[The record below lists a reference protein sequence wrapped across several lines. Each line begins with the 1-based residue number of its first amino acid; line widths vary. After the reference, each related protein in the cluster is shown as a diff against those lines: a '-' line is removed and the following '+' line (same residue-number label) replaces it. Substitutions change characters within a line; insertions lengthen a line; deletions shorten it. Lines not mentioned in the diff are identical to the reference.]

1 MDFEK
6 NDLHIAN
13 EDGSY
18 ESEELNKIHSGNEY
32 FHNDQER
39 FSSSETSDNHQEIND
54 FSSEIK
60 PQKKKE
66 EKQDRKVS
74 SASSGTS
81 AAASSAGAAGAATAA
96 AAIVPGVVVS
106 LVGAVAVIGGA
117 TGFVQ
122 MPHSDH
128 VSIFMSRSTE
138 LGFAVERDE
147 NKTYA
152 FYLYNA
158 EYDHYETVDFIDQV
172 VFTDLI
178 PNTVYELTCYDTSVD
193 PNKLIYSGSYLTKS
207 YDEYS
212 SYITSSEMSD
222 EYLNFDVEYEGE
234 DVNFVTVY
242 VYGDNNEVIY
252 SYEGT
257 PVEHFSVNV
266 AGYTNVSC
274 KISINGQITEFS
286 HLISPSEI
294 IHVESVSLD
303 ETALELE
310 TGKTKTVTATVLP
323 ENASNKELIWSSSDE
338 SVASVE
344 NGLITAL
351 KEGKAVISV
360 KSKDGYKSASVEV
373 NVTSTPAVIHVESIS
388 LDKTELEMVT
398 GDKTTLSASVLPADA
413 ENKSVTWSTSDESIA
428 SVNKNGKVSAISA
441 GKVTITA
448 TTVDGGFT
456 ASCSVNVSAKV
467 VPVTG
472 VSLDQDSVDF
482 KVGDTKQLNATV
494 LPSSASNKGVTW
506 SSTNEAV
513 VSVSETGLLTAV
525 SAGSAIVTVKTDEGG
540 YQEYCIVSVNE

>member
-13 EDGSY
+13 EGGSY
-18 ESEELNKIHSGNEY
+18 ESEELNRVHSGNEY

-39 FSSSETSDNHQEIND
+39 FSSSETSTNQELND

-60 PQKKKE
+60 PKKKKE
-66 EKQDRKVS
+66 EKQDRKAS
-74 SASSGTS
+74 SASSGAS
-81 AAASSAGAAGAATAA
+81 AAASTASAASAASAA
-96 AAIVPGVVVS
+96 AAIIPGVVVS
-106 LVGAVAVIGGA
+106 LVGAVAVIGTS
-117 TGFVQ
+117 TGLINV
-122 MPHSDH
+122 PHSDH
-128 VSIFMSRSTE
+128 VSVFMSRSTE
-138 LGFAVERDE
+138 LGFEVDRDE

-158 EYDHYETVDFIDQV
+158 EYDHYEAVDFIDQV

-234 DVNFVTVY
+234 NVDFVTVY
-242 VYGDNNEVIY
+242 VYGDNNELIY

-303 ETALELE
+303 AEALELE
-310 TGKTKTVTATVLP
+310 VGKTKEVFATVLP
-323 ENASNKELIWSSSDE
+323 ENATNKELIWSSSDE
-338 SVASVE
+338 SVATVE

-351 KEGKAVISV
+351 KEGKTVISA

-373 NVTSTPAVIHVESIS
+373 SVTATPAVIHVESIS
-388 LDKTELEMVT
+388 LNKTELEMVT
-398 GDKTTLSASVLPADA
+398 GDRENLSATVLPSDADD
-413 ENKSVTWSTSDESIA
+413 KSVTWTSSDESIA
-428 SVNKNGKVSAISA
+428 TVSKSGKVSAISA

-448 TTVDGGFT
+448 TTVDGGLT
-456 ASCSVNVSAKV
+456 ASCVINITAKV

-472 VSLDQDSVDF
+472 VSLDEESVDF
-482 KVGDTKQLNATV
+482 KVGETKQLTATV

-513 VSVSETGLLTAV
+513 VTVSETGLLTAV
-525 SAGSAIVTVKTDEGG
+525 SAGSAIVTVKTDDGG
-540 YQEYCIVSVNE
+540 YQEYCIVSVSE

>member
-13 EDGSY
+13 EGGSY
-18 ESEELNKIHSGNEY
+18 ESEELNRVHSGNEY

-39 FSSSETSDNHQEIND
+39 FSSSETSTNQELND

-60 PQKKKE
+60 PKKKKE

-81 AAASSAGAAGAATAA
+81 AAASTASAASAASAA
-96 AAIVPGVVVS
+96 AAIIPGVVVS
-106 LVGAVAVIGGA
+106 LVGAVAVIGTS
-117 TGFVQ
+117 TGLINV
-122 MPHSDH
+122 PHSDH
-128 VSIFMSRSTE
+128 VSVFMSRSTE
-138 LGFAVERDE
+138 LGFEVDRDE

-158 EYDHYETVDFIDQV
+158 EYDHYEAVDFIDQV

-234 DVNFVTVY
+234 NVDFVTVY
-242 VYGDNNEVIY
+242 VYGDNNELIY

-266 AGYTNVSC
+266 AGYSNVSC

-303 ETALELE
+303 IESLELE
-310 TGKTKTVTATVLP
+310 VGKTKTVTATVLP
-323 ENASNKELIWSSSDE
+323 ENATNKELIWSSGDE
-338 SVASVE
+338 SVATVE

-351 KEGKAVISV
+351 KEGKTVISV

-373 NVTSTPAVIHVESIS
+373 SVTMTPAVIHVESIS
-388 LDKTELEMVT
+388 LNKTELEMVT
-398 GDKTTLSASVLPADA
+398 GDRENLSATVLPTDADD
-413 ENKSVTWSTSDESIA
+413 KSVTWTSSDESIA
-428 SVNKNGKVSAISA
+428 SVSKSGKVSALSA

-448 TTVDGGFT
+448 TTVDGGLT
-456 ASCSVNVSAKV
+456 ASCVINVTAKV

-472 VSLDQDSVDF
+472 VSLDEESVDF
-482 KVGDTKQLNATV
+482 KVGETKQLTATV

-525 SAGSAIVTVKTDEGG
+525 SAGSAIVTVKTDDGG
-540 YQEYCIVSVNE
+540 YQEYCIVSVSE

>member
-13 EDGSY
+13 EGGSY
-18 ESEELNKIHSGNEY
+18 ESEELNKIQSGNEY

-39 FSSSETSDNHQEIND
+39 FSSSETSTNQELND

-60 PQKKKE
+60 PKKKKE
-66 EKQDRKVS
+66 EKQDRKAS
-74 SASSGTS
+74 SASSGAS
-81 AAASSAGAAGAATAA
+81 AAASTASAASAASAA
-96 AAIVPGVVVS
+96 AAIIPGVVVS
-106 LVGAVAVIGGA
+106 LVGAVAVIGTS
-117 TGFVQ
+117 TGLINV
-122 MPHSDH
+122 PHSDH
-128 VSIFMSRSTE
+128 VSVFMSRSTE
-138 LGFAVERDE
+138 LGFEVDRDE

-158 EYDHYETVDFIDQV
+158 EYDHYEAVDFIDQV

-234 DVNFVTVY
+234 NVDFVTVY
-242 VYGDNNEVIY
+242 VYGDNNELIY

-266 AGYTNVSC
+266 AGYSNVSC

-303 ETALELE
+303 AEALELE
-310 TGKTKTVTATVLP
+310 VGKTKTVTTTVLP
-323 ENASNKELIWSSSDE
+323 ENATNKELIWSSSDE
-338 SVASVE
+338 SVATVE

-351 KEGKAVISV
+351 KDGKTVISA

-373 NVTSTPAVIHVESIS
+373 SVTMTPAAIHVESIS
-388 LDKTELEMVT
+388 LNKTELEMVA
-398 GDKTTLSASVLPADA
+398 GDRENLTATVLPTDADD
-413 ENKSVTWSTSDESIA
+413 KSVTWTSSDESIA
-428 SVNKNGKVSAISA
+428 SVSKSGKVNAISA

-456 ASCSVNVSAKV
+456 ASCSVNVTAKV

-472 VSLDQDSVDF
+472 VSLDEESVDF
-482 KVGDTKQLNATV
+482 KVGETKQLTATV

-525 SAGSAIVTVKTDEGG
+525 SAGSAIVTVKTDDGG
-540 YQEYCIVSVNE
+540 YQEYCIVSVSE

>member
-13 EDGSY
+13 EGGSY
-18 ESEELNKIHSGNEY
+18 ESEELNRVHSGNEY

-39 FSSSETSDNHQEIND
+39 FSSSETSTNQELND

-60 PQKKKE
+60 PKKKKE

-81 AAASSAGAAGAATAA
+81 AAASTASAASAASAA
-96 AAIVPGVVVS
+96 AAIIPGVVVS
-106 LVGAVAVIGGA
+106 LVGAVAVIGTS
-117 TGFVQ
+117 TGLINV
-122 MPHSDH
+122 PHSDH
-128 VSIFMSRSTE
+128 VSVFMSRSTE
-138 LGFAVERDE
+138 LGFEVDRDE

-158 EYDHYETVDFIDQV
+158 EYDHYEAVDFIDQV

-234 DVNFVTVY
+234 NVDFVTVY
-242 VYGDNNEVIY
+242 VYGDNNELIY

-266 AGYTNVSC
+266 AGYSNVSC

-303 ETALELE
+303 IESLELE
-310 TGKTKTVTATVLP
+310 VGKTKTVTATVLP
-323 ENASNKELIWSSSDE
+323 ENATNKELIWSSGDE
-338 SVASVE
+338 SVATVE

-351 KEGKAVISV
+351 KEGKTVISV

-373 NVTSTPAVIHVESIS
+373 SVTMTPAVIHVESIS
-388 LDKTELEMVT
+388 LNKTELEMVT
-398 GDKTTLSASVLPADA
+398 GDRENLSATVLPTDADD
-413 ENKSVTWSTSDESIA
+413 KSVTWTSSDESIA
-428 SVNKNGKVSAISA
+428 SVSKSGKVSALSA

-448 TTVDGGFT
+448 TTVDGGLT
-456 ASCSVNVSAKV
+456 ASCVINVTAKV

-472 VSLDQDSVDF
+472 VSLDEESVDF
-482 KVGDTKQLNATV
+482 KVGETKQLTATV

-513 VSVSETGLLTAV
+513 VTVSETGLLTAV
-525 SAGSAIVTVKTDEGG
+525 SAGSAIVTVKTDDGG
-540 YQEYCIVSVNE
+540 YQEYCIVSVSE

>member
-13 EDGSY
+13 EGGSY
-18 ESEELNKIHSGNEY
+18 ESEELNRVHSGNEY

-39 FSSSETSDNHQEIND
+39 FSSSETSTNQELND

-60 PQKKKE
+60 PKKKKE

-81 AAASSAGAAGAATAA
+81 AAASTASAASAASAA
-96 AAIVPGVVVS
+96 AAIIPGVVVS
-106 LVGAVAVIGGA
+106 LVGAVAVIGTS
-117 TGFVQ
+117 TGLINV
-122 MPHSDH
+122 PHSDH
-128 VSIFMSRSTE
+128 VSVFMSRSTE
-138 LGFAVERDE
+138 LGFEVDRDE

-158 EYDHYETVDFIDQV
+158 EYDHYEAVDFIDQV

-234 DVNFVTVY
+234 NVDFVTVY
-242 VYGDNNEVIY
+242 VYGDNNELIY

-303 ETALELE
+303 AEALELE
-310 TGKTKTVTATVLP
+310 VGKTKEVFATVLP
-323 ENASNKELIWSSSDE
+323 ENATNKELIWSSSDE
-338 SVASVE
+338 SVATVE

-351 KEGKAVISV
+351 KEGKTVISA

-373 NVTSTPAVIHVESIS
+373 SVTATPAVIHVESIS
-388 LDKTELEMVT
+388 LNKTELEMVT
-398 GDKTTLSASVLPADA
+398 GDRENLSATVLPSDADD
-413 ENKSVTWSTSDESIA
+413 KSVTWTSSDESIA
-428 SVNKNGKVSAISA
+428 TVSKSGKVSAISA

-448 TTVDGGFT
+448 TTVDGGLT
-456 ASCSVNVSAKV
+456 ASCVINITAKV

-472 VSLDQDSVDF
+472 VSLDEESVDF
-482 KVGDTKQLNATV
+482 KVGETKQLTATV

-513 VSVSETGLLTAV
+513 VTVSETGLLTAV
-525 SAGSAIVTVKTDEGG
+525 SAGSAIVTVKTDDGG
-540 YQEYCIVSVNE
+540 YQEYCIVSVSE